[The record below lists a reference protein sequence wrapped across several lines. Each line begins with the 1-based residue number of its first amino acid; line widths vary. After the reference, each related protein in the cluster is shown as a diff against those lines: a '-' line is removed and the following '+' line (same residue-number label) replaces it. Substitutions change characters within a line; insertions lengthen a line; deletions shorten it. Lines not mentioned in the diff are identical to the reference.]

1 MTDDGEP
8 APGARVDFLVEASR
22 FDGGPVFEGGV
33 SGVPATAD
41 AEGRATAPRDI
52 VADDAPGTY
61 TVTAKV
67 PGGAGTASTVEV
79 VEKTDGPSPTPS
91 PGASGGTGGDDGGKS
106 GTDGKGDDDGKGG
119 ARDGGSPT
127 RLLGS
132 LADTGAGGIALLVTA
147 ALGLAAVGFAAV
159 RFSPRLR
166 TRSRG
171 RG

>member
-52 VADDAPGTY
+52 VAGDAPGTC

-67 PGGAGTASTVEV
+67 PGGAGTTFTVEV
-79 VEKTDGPSPTPS
+79 VENTDGPSPTPS
-91 PGASGGTGGDDGGKS
+91 PGASGGTGGDDGGK
-106 GTDGKGDDDGKGG
+106 GDDDTAGG

-127 RLLGS
+127 GLLGS